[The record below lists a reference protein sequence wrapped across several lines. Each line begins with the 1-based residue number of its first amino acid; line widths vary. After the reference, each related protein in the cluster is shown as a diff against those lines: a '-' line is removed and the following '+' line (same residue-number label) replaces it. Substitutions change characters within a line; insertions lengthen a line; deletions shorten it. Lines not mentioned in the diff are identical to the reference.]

1 MNEYFKEIFVIN
13 RDIDTKRMMDTD
25 RILSDN
31 KIKYSR
37 SEATVI
43 DVRDS
48 HLTNEIIGCALS
60 HIKLWHKIVNE
71 NIESALIFED
81 DMFLTDDWNEVLQ
94 KGINDLPN
102 DWDIFTLGNF
112 GIKNKDDIYDSPFN
126 FIFYCIINCLN
137 IECETKKISENI
149 VVPYF
154 FTGLY
159 GYAVSNKGAKKLI
172 SRIKDINDIKFHID
186 VMISM
191 YNKELNIY
199 SLNKD
204 IVYQRLEESTIN
216 TNTVMKNNRIKLHF
230 EILNKVDTKNIKYDY
245 YMNVP
250 IYKFNFSK
258 YEIVINGWFLFII
271 FLIMLII
278 LVI

>member
-250 IYKFNFSK
+250 IYKFNISK

>member
-172 SRIKDINDIKFHID
+172 SRIKDINDINALTP
-186 VMISM
+186 V
-191 YNKELNIY
+191 E
-199 SLNKD
+199 
-204 IVYQRLEESTIN
+204 
-216 TNTVMKNNRIKLHF
+216 
-230 EILNKVDTKNIKYDY
+230 TKNI
-245 YMNVP
+245 
-250 IYKFNFSK
+250 
-258 YEIVINGWFLFII
+258 INPFII
-271 FLIMLII
+271 LFK
-278 LVI
+278 